1 MGSNFTI
8 NQEQNIAMTTNLQYN
23 FISSTQLSTK
33 IPINTTTC
41 VIHTVL
47 EKVVYCRHSP
57 VDLTTDV
64 GLVPICLTAKCNTK
78 L

>member
-8 NQEQNIAMTTNLQYN
+8 NQEQNIAMTTNSQYN
-23 FISSTQLSTK
+23 FINSTQLSTK
-33 IPINTTTC
+33 IPINTTT
-41 VIHTVL
+41 
-47 EKVVYCRHSP
+47 SP
-57 VDLTTDV
+57 VDLTPDV